1 MLPTDDKLR
10 KALPI
15 LTFLTEYFPDV
26 IVELT
31 KLCVQGN
38 IQHNP
43 ELAPTDIKW
52 AREKSADQMNTAF
65 RHMFDRA
72 RGLHFDSDGVRHII
86 KSVWR
91 NMAQAQLDI
100 EAYADELNV
109 KEAVID
115 TYRPIYGENTD
126 PVQGGQ
132 TWDCYPADWPTYR
145 PVDADLVGKLTEPER
160 GAGLMPDH
168 SPKPL
173 RLCLHGLTVCKVC
186 KFP

>member
-15 LTFLTEYFPDV
+15 FTFLVEYFPDV

-52 AREKSADQMNTAF
+52 AREKSTDQLNTAF
-65 RHMFDRA
+65 RHMFDRG

-100 EAYADELNV
+100 EEHRRQSV
-109 KEAVID
+109 TEVSTAV
-115 TYRPIYGENTD
+115 GGL
-126 PVQGGQ
+126 VQEGQ
-132 TWDCYPADWPTYR
+132 TLDCYPDNWPHDGAI
-145 PVDADLVGKLTEPER
+145 DADLVGELTEPER
-160 GAGLMPDH
+160 YAGLQPDH
-168 SPKPL
+168 SMIEVC
-173 RLCLHGLTVCKVC
+173 RHTLTVCKTC

>member
-15 LTFLTEYFPDV
+15 FTFLVEYFPDV

-43 ELAPTDIKW
+43 ELAPNDIKW
-52 AREKSADQMNTAF
+52 AREKSTDQMNTAF

-72 RGLHFDSDGVRHII
+72 RGVHFDSDGVRHII

-100 EAYADELNV
+100 EAFRDGLQASHAGLPREVVTGLHNRL
-109 KEAVID
+109 A
-115 TYRPIYGENTD
+115 
-126 PVQGGQ
+126 GQ
-132 TWDCYPADWPTYR
+132 TLDCYPTNWPYE
-145 PVDADLVGKLTEPER
+145 LTTT
-160 GAGLMPDH
+160 GAAAGLEGIRACVVPEH
-168 SPKPL
+168 KPVE
-173 RLCLHGLTVCKVC
+173 LCQCGFTVCKIC
-186 KFP
+186 QFP